1 MAIIEFPVDYSSI
14 PERMRDGA
22 RLYAERGVRPGS
34 FLTAV
39 LTNDL
44 VGAYRCADQ
53 INAAAMR
60 AWVSWM
66 YNELPMGAWGSH
78 EKVDA
83 WCESGGGLGLNEQDP
98 MPDSDPIS
106 DLSDRAAEAVK
117 FESDAMASW
126 ESRRPTGAEL
136 AKAAQTALDSFVD
149 SIDSEQLGAVL
160 ASQIE
165 AMGGT
170 EY

>member
-1 MAIIEFPVDYSSI
+1 VAIIEFPVDYSSI
-14 PERMRDGA
+14 PEHMRDGA
-22 RLYAERGVRPGS
+22 RLYAERGVHPGS

-78 EKVDA
+78 EKIDA

-98 MPDSDPIS
+98 MLDGDPIS
-106 DLSDRAAEAVK
+106 DLSDRAAQAVE
-117 FESDAMASW
+117 FDSDAMAQWGSV
-126 ESRRPTGAEL
+126 RPAGYQLADAGRLAE
-136 AKAAQTALDSFVD
+136 QD
-149 SIDSEQLGAVL
+149 GR
-160 ASQIE
+160 
-165 AMGGT
+165 G
-170 EY
+170 